1 MSVVYNF
8 SLEIF
13 KDAPRNMN
21 SSELA
26 EFIQKA
32 YDKHKE
38 DYKNEYLQSLDAI
51 IYLYTGIY
59 LYEILNTT
67 TSNDDKQAHIHNDQ
81 KADSKQNSEA
91 SQNNAEHPLDDGE
104 TLEPVKTG
112 LVTDEDYE
120 KLLGY
125 E

>member
-1 MSVVYNF
+1 MSIVYNF
-8 SLEIF
+8 SPDIF

-21 SSELA
+21 GSELA
-26 EFIQKA
+26 DFIQKA
-32 YDKHKE
+32 YEKHKE
-38 DYKNEYLQSLDAI
+38 DYKNEYLQSLDTI

-59 LYEILNTT
+59 LYEILNTK
-67 TSNDDKQAHIHNDQ
+67 TSDDNEQAYIHANEKTVSNATQ
-81 KADSKQNSEA
+81 AS
-91 SQNNAEHPLDDGE
+91 SQNATEHPLDDGE

-112 LVTDEDYE
+112 LVTDEEYE